1 MQCCGVRGC
10 ARRGESYVGVQAPK
24 LFVCDWKAGKVAAV
38 KGIAADLSAGQPVF
52 TPDGLGCVATSRQLQ
67 LL

>member
-1 MQCCGVRGC
+1 M
-10 ARRGESYVGVQAPK
+10 QAPK

-67 LL
+67 LQLL